1 MLNGSSNEGPGLKH
15 DDETCQEESR
25 TNETD
30 TSTHTGARNPA
41 IAGRAETET
50 RAREK
55 TKTSDWAQG
64 KPLKLKTVNPLKF
77 FSHLR
82 WLDSKPL
89 EIEPYRQ
96 RIFGDVLFTF
106 GAKGNPRFNLALMG
120 RGKKNWKSADLIFA
134 ALYRLLAWFS
144 PGGNQCY
151 VLANDLDQ
159 ANDDLE
165 LAKKL
170 VSVNPILDNAVKV
183 KQRVIERRDGK
194 GFIEILPAQDVI
206 GSHGKTYLFT
216 GFDEIHGH
224 KNWDLFEAMQLDP
237 TRPDALMWVTS
248 YASIYHRPGIPLF
261 DLLAVGKKGTDPRMY
276 FSWYAADYITDAT
289 LENALPEDKAARPFA
304 FRLAL

>member
-1 MLNGSSNEGPGLKH
+1 V
-15 DDETCQEESR
+15 
-25 TNETD
+25 
-30 TSTHTGARNPA
+30 
-41 IAGRAETET
+41 
-50 RAREK
+50 
-55 TKTSDWAQG
+55 
-64 KPLKLKTVNPLKF
+64 KPVNPLKF

-96 RIFGDVLFTF
+96 QIFGDVLFSF
-106 GAKGNPRFNLALMG
+106 NAKAHPQFNLALMG
-120 RGKKNWKSADLIFA
+120 RGKKNWKSADLILA
-134 ALYRLLAWFS
+134 ARLLAWFS

-170 VSVNPILDNAVKV
+170 VSVNPILDNAVRV

-237 TRPDALMWVTS
+237 TRPDAKMRLW
-248 YASIYHRPGIPLF
+248 RRKKRCN
-261 DLLAVGKKGTDPRMY
+261 LLKKLEPPAGVEP
-276 FSWYAADYITDAT
+276 AT
-289 LENALPEDKAARPFA
+289 Y
-304 FRLAL
+304 